1 MECKTER
8 NSYLVL
14 FLKYI
19 VVVRKGELVKFID
32 LLTRNGETSVVVNYC
47 TTYIIHCVVLLRKE
61 ILIKHEVVK
70 SNNRLTTQR
79 TSHPQITC
87 TLEKLVYKDKQVSSD
102 IKGYENKEYLPE

>member
-32 LLTRNGETSVVVNYC
+32 LLTKDGETSVVVDYC
-47 TTYIIHCVVLLRKE
+47 
-61 ILIKHEVVK
+61 
-70 SNNRLTTQR
+70 
-79 TSHPQITC
+79 ITIYNTLC
-87 TLEKLVYKDKQVSSD
+87 CSLEKGSGGGEGPDLD
-102 IKGYENKEYLPE
+102 